1 MEAAVLYAIVRRD
14 RLFVETIRFIAALF
28 A

>member
-14 RLFVETIRFIAALF
+14 RLSVETIRFIAALF